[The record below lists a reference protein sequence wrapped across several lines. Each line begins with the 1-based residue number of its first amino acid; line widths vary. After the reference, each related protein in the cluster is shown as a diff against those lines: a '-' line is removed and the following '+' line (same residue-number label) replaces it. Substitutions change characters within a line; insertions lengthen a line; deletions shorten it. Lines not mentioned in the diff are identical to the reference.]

1 MPWVGRDAQELWSP
15 IPKKCLLLFLLQAV
29 IWGWLGGI
37 AEGRRDA
44 SIWGQFQMNCSFC
57 FQRLFGISSKSESDR
72 LLIHCPLSC
81 ADKDMHSAASPSTNA
96 SATCRN
102 TVRFC
107 CSALWASPA
116 VPEPNT
122 CGGEL
127 IIISHFQ
134 YLSSILLK
142 YPKMIWIHNYFF
154 PRTACFAFN
163 VTGSS
168 FKHCLKFFFCSY

>member
-1 MPWVGRDAQELWSP
+1 M
-15 IPKKCLLLFLLQAV
+15 
-29 IWGWLGGI
+29 
-37 AEGRRDA
+37 
-44 SIWGQFQMNCSFC
+44 
-57 FQRLFGISSKSESDR
+57 
-72 LLIHCPLSC
+72 LIHCPLSC

-127 IIISHFQ
+127 IIISRFQ

-168 FKHCLKFFFCSY
+168 FKHCLKFFFLFILAFHGVLFKSFEAVWLWSCTVSLKVPASLAALHLLSRCWLSR